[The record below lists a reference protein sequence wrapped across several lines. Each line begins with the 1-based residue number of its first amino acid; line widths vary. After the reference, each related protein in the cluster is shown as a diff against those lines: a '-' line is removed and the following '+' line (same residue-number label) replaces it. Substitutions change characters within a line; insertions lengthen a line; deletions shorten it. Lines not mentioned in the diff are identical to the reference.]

1 MRGLKLEDLVG
12 ILDFLYH
19 GETKVLQEN
28 CETFLDFAA
37 ELRVKGLTRGAEDEE
52 ERVRN
57 SPQRKNF
64 TEKRTLF

>member
-37 ELRVKGLTRGAEDEE
+37 ELRVKGLTRDEE
-52 ERVRN
+52 ERVKN